1 MRRER
6 FVRLCLCVA
15 LAMAIASDSAVTFG
29 ITFDD
34 RSKKKPFLTYNHS
47 KTHSQFFLQVG
58 TVLRNLAAALGPI
71 L

>member
-15 LAMAIASDSAVTFG
+15 LALAIASDSAVTFG
-29 ITFDD
+29 ITSDD
-34 RSKKKPFLTYNHS
+34 RSKPFLTYNHS

-58 TVLRNLAAALGPI
+58 TVLWNLAAALGPI